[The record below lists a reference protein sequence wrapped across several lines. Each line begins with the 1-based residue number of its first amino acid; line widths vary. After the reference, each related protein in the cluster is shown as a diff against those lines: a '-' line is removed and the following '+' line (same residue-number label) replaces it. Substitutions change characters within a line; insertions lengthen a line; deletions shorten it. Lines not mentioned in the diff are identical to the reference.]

1 MHDVHVDDKGQFK
14 SPISNF
20 IFFCILL
27 LFLISEIHSQVDF
40 MVYNGK
46 NWNYSG
52 NDICATYSS
61 NNQGLALINA
71 FSFFSCYDF
80 TGALQNLWQK
90 KVTLDSSWSSITKL
104 FLRHST
110 YCRDQGSGS
119 VTSLSELSEV
129 DQGSWFSLVS
139 SAKQHHIII

>member
-1 MHDVHVDDKGQFK
+1 MHDVRVHVDDKGQFK

-27 LFLISEIHSQVDF
+27 LFLSSEIHSQVDF

-71 FSFFSCYDF
+71 FSFFSYYDF

-90 KVTLDSSWSSITKL
+90 RLLLIPRGHRSLNFFWDTLRIAGIKAVAL
-104 FLRHST
+104 
-110 YCRDQGSGS
+110 
-119 VTSLSELSEV
+119 
-129 DQGSWFSLVS
+129 
-139 SAKQHHIII
+139 